1 MRTRVRHFLLVFNHR
16 QGKLVEVVEFGDD
29 SEAAI
34 TAYAAKERELQD
46 DAALEIVLIGSD
58 SLETVKR
65 THANYFQG
73 PAASVERYLA
83 GV

>member
-1 MRTRVRHFLLVFNHR
+1 MSSSVKHFLLVFNHQ

-29 SEAAI
+29 SEAAVL
-34 TAYAAKERELQD
+34 AYAAKERELQGD
-46 DAALEIVLIGSD
+46 TALEVVLIGSD
-58 SLETVKR
+58 SLETVRR

-73 PAASVERYLA
+73 PAASVEKYLA

>member
-1 MRTRVRHFLLVFNHR
+1 MSSRVQHFLLVFNHQ

-29 SEAAI
+29 SEAAV

-58 SLETVKR
+58 SLDTVKC